1 MFLIFR
7 ITAVLIEATTLLPSS
22 PSDNENSTRTEMITE
37 AAEEST
43 FFFTEDLDIS
53 STMKIDMIESDNNT
67 NVESTTLIEEETSLA
82 EEASESGVEIKSIDE
97 IPTTFSPRSEII
109 DPTTMQSEI
118 FDEAALTA
126 KKQETTMSSMAS
138 ADVETSTFA
147 ASSRAT
153 DSSITGMIMKL
164 KP

>member
-1 MFLIFR
+1 
-7 ITAVLIEATTLLPSS
+7 
-22 PSDNENSTRTEMITE
+22 
-37 AAEEST
+37 
-43 FFFTEDLDIS
+43 
-53 STMKIDMIESDNNT
+53 MKIDMIESDNNT

>member
-7 ITAVLIEATTLLPSS
+7 ISAVLIEATTLLPSS

-37 AAEEST
+37 AAE
-43 FFFTEDLDIS
+43 DLDIS
-53 STMKIDMIESDNNT
+53 STMKIDMIESDNNNT

-147 ASSRAT
+147 ASSQAT

>member
-7 ITAVLIEATTLLPSS
+7 ISAVLIEATTLLPSS

-37 AAEEST
+37 AAE
-43 FFFTEDLDIS
+43 DLDIS
-53 STMKIDMIESDNNT
+53 STMKIDMIESDNNNT